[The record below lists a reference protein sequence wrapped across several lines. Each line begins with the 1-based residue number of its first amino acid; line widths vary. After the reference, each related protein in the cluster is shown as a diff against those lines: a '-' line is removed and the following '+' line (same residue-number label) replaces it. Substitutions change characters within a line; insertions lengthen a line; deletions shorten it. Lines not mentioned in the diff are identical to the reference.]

1 MAAVWAGR
9 LRRGGKKLALWA
21 LTVAGI
27 YYIVIISAGTDGS
40 VQVELPMP
48 KVSETENADDIRV
61 RSVARAAKI
70 LATVAQSET
79 GLTAAEIS
87 RAAQLPPQ
95 ATYHLLHTLVKVR
108 LLARNEKR
116 GYILGLGMGSLA
128 EAFYRQ
134 LSPPPE
140 LSHLVRQVAQ
150 ETGETAY
157 VCGWVDG
164 EIVIVLSHRG
174 SRSVQVSDIP
184 RGTFDN
190 AHARASGKVLLAY
203 APKSIQADYLA
214 THPMRRRTLK
224 TLTRP
229 EELARAFVEIRERGY
244 AVDEE
249 EYVEGVCCLAV
260 PVGQAA
266 VSHCLTISAPAER
279 FRERKASYIEAMLR
293 IGGVVIAAKLP
304 ELV

>member
-1 MAAVWAGR
+1 MGD
-9 LRRGGKKLALWA
+9 
-21 LTVAGI
+21 I
-27 YYIVIISAGTDGS
+27 YYIVTTDTGMDEG
-40 VQVELPMP
+40 VEVERAMP
-48 KVSETENADDIRV
+48 KVSETDDAEDIRV

-70 LATVAQSET
+70 LATVAQSES

-87 RAAQLPPQ
+87 RAAKLPPQ

-140 LSHLVRQVAQ
+140 LSHLVRQVSQ

-164 EIVIVLSHRG
+164 EIVIILSHRG

-214 THPMRRRTLK
+214 NHPMRRLTPK

-229 EELARAFVEIRERGY
+229 EELARAFLDIREKGY
-244 AVDEE
+244 AVDDE
-249 EYVEGVCCLAV
+249 EYVEGVSCLAV

-266 VSHCLTISAPAER
+266 VSYCLTISAPAER

-293 IGGVVIAAKLP
+293 IGRVTSGTRVLEPV
-304 ELV
+304 